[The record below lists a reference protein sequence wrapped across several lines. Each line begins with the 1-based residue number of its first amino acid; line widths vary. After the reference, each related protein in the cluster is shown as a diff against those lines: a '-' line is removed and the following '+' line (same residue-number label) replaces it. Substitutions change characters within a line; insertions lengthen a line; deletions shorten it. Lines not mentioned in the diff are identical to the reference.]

1 MEEDV
6 GNVTRSVRT
15 GEAGAGRIRTCRPA
29 FRELDVEQSPETV
42 GQERDPEPQIV
53 RGED

>member
-1 MEEDV
+1 MEDV
-6 GNVTRSVRT
+6 SSTIRSART

-29 FRELDVEQSPETV
+29 FRELDVEQSPETG